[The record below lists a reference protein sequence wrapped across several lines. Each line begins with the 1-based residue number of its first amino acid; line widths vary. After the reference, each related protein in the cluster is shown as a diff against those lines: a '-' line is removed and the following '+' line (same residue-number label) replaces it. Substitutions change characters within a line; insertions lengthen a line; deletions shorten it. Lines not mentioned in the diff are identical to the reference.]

1 MLQKL
6 HQYVGFAH
14 LVHYIPSLLVYLTM
28 LSQLQTLNG
37 IEYDTEEF
45 EVCGRKVVVA
55 YLRHCPEV
63 LKNLSVQ
70 KAKI

>member
-1 MLQKL
+1 
-6 HQYVGFAH
+6 
-14 LVHYIPSLLVYLTM
+14 M